1 MTDDATPLAFEH
13 TPSRH
18 RIRRAAVSVAN
29 AVTDGPSAVGVFVPS
44 SGPVPR
50 ELGLDRAALTASG
63 LEGKPGQTLTV
74 PTSTG
79 PMMVAVG
86 VGDGA
91 QVDAAELRNAAG
103 AFARAAAS
111 HERLAVLLEEI
122 ASISAESA
130 AQAVTEGVLL
140 ARYQFDILKSD
151 SKAKPVRELTLIGA
165 DVEALNTGLE
175 RGVALAGATAL
186 ARDLANTPHNYLTA
200 SRMAEIA
207 GALGAELGFQV
218 EVFDETQM
226 AEMGIGG
233 LLGVNAGSAEPPR
246 LIKLSYSPT
255 EAKGRLGMVGKGIM
269 YDSGG
274 LALKPGD
281 AVHAAMK
288 NDMSGAGAILAAV
301 AALAETGARTAVTGY
316 LMCTDS
322 MPSST
327 AMAMGDVITIRGGT
341 TIEVVNTDAEGRLVM
356 ADGLVLARE
365 DGHDAIIDIATL
377 TGACMRALGT
387 EIAGVF
393 GNNQGL
399 VDQISAAG
407 ELTDEPVWQLPLYK
421 GYRKQLDSPVADMKN
436 LGYGEGG
443 AITAALFLEEF
454 VDDVPWAHIDMAGT
468 ALSTDGRPWHTPG
481 CTGFGARLL
490 VELATSFS
498 APADGGT
505 R

>member
-1 MTDDATPLAFEH
+1 MADETPLALQH

-18 RIRRAAVSVAN
+18 SSRRASVA
-29 AVTDGPSAVGVFVPS
+29 AAGTAIEGATAIGVLVPS
-44 SGPVPR
+44 TGAVPP
-50 ELGLDRAALTASG
+50 EVGLDRAALTAAGFAAGPGSTLAVPSASG
-63 LEGKPGQTLTV
+63 PLK
-74 PTSTG
+74 
-79 PMMVAVG
+79 VAVG
-86 VGDGA
+86 VGDPA
-91 QVDAAELRNAAG
+91 RLDAAALRDAAA

-111 HERLAVLLEEI
+111 HERLAVMLTETGQV
-122 ASISAESA
+122 SAQDA

-140 ARYQFDILKSD
+140 ARYRYDVLRSD
-151 SKAKPVRELTLIGA
+151 SKATAVHELTLIGA
-165 DVEALNTGLE
+165 DPAPLDSGLN

-186 ARDLANTPHNYLTA
+186 ARDLANTPHNFLTA
-200 SRMAEIA
+200 SRMGDIA
-207 GALGAELGFQV
+207 VALGDELGFDV
-218 EVFDETQM
+218 EVFDEVAM

-233 LLGVNAGSAEPPR
+233 ILGVNAGSAEPPR
-246 LIKLSYSPT
+246 LIKLTYAPDQST
-255 EAKGRLGMVGKGIM
+255 GRLAMVGKGIM

-288 NDMSGAGAILAAV
+288 NDMSGAAAILAAV
-301 AALAETGARTAVTGY
+301 AALAETGARTSVTGY

-322 MPSST
+322 MPSGT

-387 EIAGVF
+387 EVAGVF
-393 GNNQGL
+393 GNDQGL
-399 VDQISAAG
+399 VDQIKAAG
-407 ELTDEPVWQLPLYK
+407 DLTDEPVWQLPLYQ
-421 GYRKQLDSPVADMKN
+421 GYRKQLESPVADMKN

-443 AITAALFLEEF
+443 AITAALFLQEF
-454 VDDVPWAHIDMAGT
+454 VDGVPWAHIDIAGT
-468 ALSTDGRPWHTPG
+468 AQSADGRPWHTPG

-498 APADGGT
+498 APSNGGT